1 MSKTR
6 ELYAPSNFDEQ
17 EPMDDMSVGWFI
29 SAAQD
34 VDLEHQQGIWEDWQR
49 DMLFECINPSS
60 PISSEELYKEMREE
74 LKRAP
79 GQEKDRSPVLDAA
92 GLLDEAWADLKEHVL
107 QQEELQYSQPE
118 NEKPRG

>member
-6 ELYAPSNFDEQ
+6 ELYAPSDFDGQ
-17 EPMDDMSVGWFI
+17 EPMELIHDMPVTWFV

-34 VDLEHQQGIWEDWQR
+34 VDWEHHQGVWEDWQR
-49 DMLFECINPSS
+49 EMLDECISS
-60 PISSEELYKEMREE
+60 PISNEELYKKMRKEMEQ
-74 LKRAP
+74 
-79 GQEKDRSPVLDAA
+79 GGDWGDGSM
-92 GLLDEAWADLKEHVL
+92 LLDEAWADYEEHIL

>member
-6 ELYAPSNFDEQ
+6 ELYAPSNFDGQ
-17 EPMDDMSVGWFI
+17 EPMEPIHDMPVTWFV

-34 VDLEHQQGIWEDWQR
+34 VDWEHHQGVWEDWQR
-49 DMLFECINPSS
+49 ELLDECISS
-60 PISSEELYKEMREE
+60 PISNEELYKKMRKEM
-74 LKRAP
+74 KQ
-79 GQEKDRSPVLDAA
+79 GGDWGDGSM
-92 GLLDEAWADLKEHVL
+92 LLDEAWADYEKHIL